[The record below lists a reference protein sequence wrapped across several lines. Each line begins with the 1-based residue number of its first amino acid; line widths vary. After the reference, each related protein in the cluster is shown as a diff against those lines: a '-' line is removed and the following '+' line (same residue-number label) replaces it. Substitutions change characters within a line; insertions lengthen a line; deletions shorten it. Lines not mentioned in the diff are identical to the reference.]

1 MTQLTAREDNRRPF
15 GISWERSR
23 LPVGPG
29 PDEVTSF
36 DSRYLDFGHYAG
48 CSIEELARID
58 PDYLEWLSQHP
69 SGARYRGEI
78 ARVRVA
84 IGAATRLWPQLG

>member
-1 MTQLTAREDNRRPF
+1 MTARDDSRRPF
-15 GISWERSR
+15 GIAWESNR

-29 PDEVTSF
+29 PGEVTSF
-36 DSRYLDFGHYAG
+36 DPRYLDFGRYAG
-48 CSIEELARID
+48 RSIEELARTD

-78 ARVRVA
+78 ARVRLA
-84 IGAATRLWPQLG
+84 IGATTRLWPQLG

>member
-1 MTQLTAREDNRRPF
+1 MTANENNLRPF
-15 GISWERSR
+15 GINPERSR

-36 DSRYLDFGHYAG
+36 DPRRLDFGHYAG
-48 CSIEELARID
+48 RSIEELARTD
-58 PDYLEWLSQHP
+58 PDYMEWLSRHP

-78 ARVRVA
+78 ARVL
-84 IGAATRLWPQLG
+84 ATR

>member
-1 MTQLTAREDNRRPF
+1 MTASDDKPRPF
-15 GISWERSR
+15 GITWERNK

-36 DSRYLDFGHYAG
+36 DPRRLDFGHYAG
-48 CSIEELARID
+48 RSIEELARTD
-58 PDYLEWLSQHP
+58 PDYVDWLSKHP

-78 ARVRVA
+78 ARVLAVRSSR
-84 IGAATRLWPQLG
+84 TRF

>member
-1 MTQLTAREDNRRPF
+1 MTARDDNRRPF
-15 GISWERSR
+15 HITWESNR

-36 DSRYLDFGHYAG
+36 DARCLDFGHYAG
-48 CSIEELARID
+48 RSIEELAKTD
-58 PDYLEWLSQHP
+58 PGYLEWLSQHP

-78 ARVRVA
+78 ARVRTA
-84 IGAATRLWPQLG
+84 MGATTRLWPQLG

>member
-1 MTQLTAREDNRRPF
+1 MTASDDNRRPF
-15 GISWERSR
+15 GITWEPNR

-29 PDEVTSF
+29 PAEVTSF
-36 DSRYLDFGHYAG
+36 DPRYLDFGHHAG
-48 CSIEELARID
+48 RSIEELAKAD
-58 PDYLEWLSQHP
+58 PGYLEWLSQHP

-84 IGAATRLWPQLG
+84 IGATTRLWPQLG